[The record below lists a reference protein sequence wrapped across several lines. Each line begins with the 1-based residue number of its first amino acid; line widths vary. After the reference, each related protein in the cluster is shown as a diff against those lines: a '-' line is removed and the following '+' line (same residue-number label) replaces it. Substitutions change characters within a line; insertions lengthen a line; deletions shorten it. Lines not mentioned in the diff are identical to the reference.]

1 MNLKQYLPESST
13 VVQIIVLLFAALWIL
28 YRQADN
34 SHSLLPTGDTGK
46 LTLYEEAA
54 MHRVEN
60 TAPDIGE
67 QIQRLKFYDDELE
80 SRIQALLADG
90 DFKQARTLLLEQ
102 AAQAVEENNEKRLGD
117 ILLLLGGVAIDEQ
130 EINTAELLLQE
141 ALEIAIRQGDT
152 MAMGRSYQQLG
163 RLNIKTRALA
173 RYAAEAYDQLW
184 QVRNQIFRGEFR
196 DVESNLQQV
205 IDANLKIKRYGAA
218 AAALDTMADFHY
230 QFNDDYRAEQ
240 AGAEAAKLFASS
252 GQLARSNRIIDKL
265 YRQGMATDQMQGLN
279 REIDDLFQQ
288 FQADTR
294 QAARAQDLQMLYHYH
309 LRNGDSRRAW
319 QSRIAAS
326 QVLAQTSERSMYQRQ
341 AEVMAILYSSN
352 FAMDR
357 ARQYLDQAGE
367 LFSGFGAEENAV
379 ETLGLQSLIY

>member
-13 VVQIIVLLFAALWIL
+13 VVQILVLLLATLWIFF
-28 YRQADN
+28 RQMEN
-34 SHSLLPTGDTGK
+34 PLPALPASNFGK

-60 TAPDIGE
+60 TAPDIAD
-67 QIQRLKFYDDELE
+67 QVQRLKFYDYQLE
-80 SRIQALLADG
+80 SRIQALLTDG
-90 DFKQARTLLLEQ
+90 DFKQARTLLLEL
-102 AAQAVEENNEKRLGD
+102 AAQAVEENNDKRLGD

-152 MAMGRSYQQLG
+152 MAMGLSYQQLG
-163 RLNIKTRALA
+163 RLNIKTRTLA
-173 RYAAEAYDQLW
+173 RYANEAYDQLW
-184 QVRNQIFRGEFR
+184 QIRSQIFRGEFR
-196 DVESNLQQV
+196 NAESNLQQV

-218 AAALDTMADFHY
+218 AAAFETMADFHY
-230 QFNDDYRAEQ
+230 RFNDNYRAEQ
-240 AGAEAAKLFASS
+240 AGAEAAKLYASS
-252 GQLARSNRIIDKL
+252 GQLERSNRIVEKL
-265 YRQGMATDQMQGLN
+265 NRLGMATDRMQSLN

-288 FQADTR
+288 LQADTR

-309 LRNGDSRRAW
+309 LRNGDSRSAW

-326 QVLAQTSERSMYQRQ
+326 RVLAQTSERSIFQRQ

-357 ARQYLDQAGE
+357 ARQYLNQAGE
-367 LFSGFGAEENAV
+367 LFSGSGAEENAA
-379 ETLGLQSLIY
+379 ETHGMQLLIY